1 MELWGNIF
9 RSLGMYV
16 WSSRAIFL
24 DPWVCMY
31 GALGSVRGVSRVR
44 ILVLTSNIV
53 PHSLR
58 P

>member
-1 MELWGNIF
+1 
-9 RSLGMYV
+9 MYV
-16 WSSRAIFL
+16 WSSRAILL